1 MRHSWKRR
9 WLTWVFRACWLF
21 QVAGQAQL
29 SQQTVDQIEIR
40 HVGPPAVSDERIQAN
55 IQTRPGDLI
64 TPSKINQDIKSLLQT
79 DYFHN
84 VNVAW
89 EKTDD
94 GIKLIYSVQGRPTLS
109 KIEFSGNDRLK
120 TRRLRKTIAS
130 KIGAPIDEK
139 QLFTDAQAIQ
149 ELYEKKGYRET
160 AVKYVPYIDEDRGQ
174 GTVTF
179 EIAESPKVRIQAVR
193 FEGVKAFKLRKLRK
207 TIKTRNRWAF
217 SWLTGSGVYKEDQFL
232 EDRERLRDLYYEN
245 GYLDFAI
252 RDVRFD
258 YPKPDKMILTLEIF
272 EGQQYRVGDLRIQGN
287 EVFSTEEILF
297 RQTRSGTQS
306 RLAMRPGD
314 VFTPQ
319 GFDDNN
325 QAVSDLYESAG
336 YLSPQNQG
344 DTRILPLQSANTAEG
359 TMDLNYQ
366 IQEGQK
372 NFIDQIDIRG
382 NTKTKDKVIRREL
395 AVAPGDPFNM
405 VRARLSQVR
414 LEGLQYFDTVD
425 LSVEPTDIPDR
436 KNLVVKVAEKAQGT
450 GNFVVGAGF
459 NSVENLVGFI
469 ELSQGNF
476 DIAKPP
482 LFQGGGQKLQIRTQ
496 IGTRRQD
503 YQLTFIEPW
512 LFDRKLELSTS
523 LFHRELDFLS
533 SIFNETRSGGTVS
546 LRTPLLNDFVIGE
559 LGYTLEQVE
568 ISNVRPSYYV
578 FKQEED
584 AGKRLVSK
592 VSPILYYDTRGPG
605 RLPNIG
611 QLTRLRTHLAGGP
624 FGGDTDFYKIDLGT
638 KHYFKGLAEG
648 HILEL
653 QAQISVIEE
662 YGDSDRVPL
671 FDRSFLGGLYSLR
684 GFRFRD
690 VGPKDS
696 YDEPIGGKTSWF
708 ASAEYSV
715 PIIER
720 FRLAVF
726 YDIGM
731 VYKDAFSFSTDYSYL
746 DTPQRNGERWEFSRP
761 IRWPAGDPRNDIP
774 QASESDGLR
783 PGRFSGKTQ
792 TYNDNIGIGMRLELP
807 IGPLR
812 LDYGIP
818 LTADADNDDSGR
830 FNFGVGW
837 ERPF

>member
-9 WLTWVFRACWLF
+9 WLTWIFLACWLF
-21 QVAGQAQL
+21 QIAGQAQL

-55 IQTRPGDLI
+55 IQTRAGDLI

-120 TRRLRKTIAS
+120 TRRLRKIIAS

-139 QLFTDAQAIQ
+139 QLFTDAQAIK

-160 AVKYVPYIDEDRGQ
+160 SVKYVPSIDEDRGQ

-193 FEGVKAFKLRKLRK
+193 FEGAEAFKLRKLRK

-297 RQTRSGTQS
+297 KQTRSGTQS

-325 QAVSDLYESAG
+325 QAVADLYESAG

-425 LSVEPTDIPDR
+425 LSVEPTDIPNR

-568 ISNVRPSYYV
+568 ISNVHPDYYV

-592 VSPILYYDTRGPG
+592 VSPVLYYDTRGPG

-611 QLTRLRTHLAGGP
+611 QLTRLRTHIAGGP

-662 YGDSDRVPL
+662 YGNSDRVPL

-690 VGPKDS
+690 VGPKDVDVYNKTNHS
-696 YDEPIGGKTSWF
+696 KHTGDPIGGKTSWF

-715 PIIER
+715 PVIER

-731 VYKDAFSFSTDYSYL
+731 VYQDAFSFSTDYSHEYVTYVDPNWL
-746 DTPQRNGERWEFSRP
+746 GRP
-761 IRWPAGDPRNDIP
+761 VTEHSIK
-774 QASESDGLR
+774 
-783 PGRFSGKTQ
+783 GKTQ

>member
-1 MRHSWKRR
+1 MRHSLKRR
-9 WLTWVFRACWLF
+9 WLTWVFLACWLF

-29 SQQTVDQIEIR
+29 SQQTVEQIEIR

-55 IQTRPGDLI
+55 IQTRAGDLI

-160 AVKYVPYIDEDRGQ
+160 AVKYVPSIDEDQGR

-179 EIAESPKVRIQAVR
+179 EIAESPKVRIRAVR
-193 FEGVKAFKLRKLRK
+193 FEGAEAFKIRKLRK

-319 GFDDNN
+319 GFDNNN
-325 QAVSDLYESAG
+325 QAVADLYESAG

-344 DTRILPLQSANTAEG
+344 DTRILPVQSANTAEG

-425 LSVEPTDIPDR
+425 LSVEPTDIPNR

-523 LFHRELDFLS
+523 LYHRELDFLS

-559 LGYTLEQVE
+559 LGYTLEQIE
-568 ISNVRPSYYV
+568 ISNVHPNASQV
-578 FKQEED
+578 FLDEAE

-690 VGPKDS
+690 VGPKDRFG
-696 YDEPIGGKTSWF
+696 EPIGGKTSWF

-715 PIIER
+715 PVIER

-731 VYKDAFSFSTDYSYL
+731 VYKDAFSFSTDYLEDYVVYDES
-746 DTPQRNGERWEFSRP
+746 GWVGRP
-761 IRWPAGDPRNDIP
+761 IPKRRI
-774 QASESDGLR
+774 AS
-783 PGRFSGKTQ
+783 TQ

>member
-1 MRHSWKRR
+1 MRHSLKRR
-9 WLTWVFRACWLF
+9 WLTWVFLACWLF

-29 SQQTVDQIEIR
+29 AQQTVDQIEIR

-55 IQTRPGDLI
+55 IQTRVGDLI

-89 EKTDD
+89 EKTDE

-139 QLFTDAQAIQ
+139 QLFTDAQAIK

-160 AVKYVPYIDEDRGQ
+160 AVEYVPSIDEDQGR

-179 EIAESPKVRIQAVR
+179 EIVESPKVRIQSVR
-193 FEGVKAFKLRKLRK
+193 FEGAAAFKLRKLRK

-325 QAVSDLYESAG
+325 QAVADLYESAG

-344 DTRILPLQSANTAEG
+344 DTRILPVQSANTAEG

-366 IQEGQK
+366 IQEGEK
-372 NFIDQIDIRG
+372 NFIDQINIRG

-425 LSVEPTDIPDR
+425 LSVEPTDIPNR

-512 LFDRKLELSTS
+512 LFDRKLELATS

-559 LGYTLEQVE
+559 LGYTLEQIE
-568 ISNVRPSYYV
+568 ISNVHRQASPV
-578 FKQEED
+578 FRQEAA

-592 VSPILYYDTRGPG
+592 VSPVLYYDTRGPG

-611 QLTRLRTHLAGGP
+611 QLTRLRTHIAGGP

-638 KHYFKGLAEG
+638 KHYFKGFAEG

-690 VGPKDS
+690 VGPKDFG
-696 YDEPIGGKTSWF
+696 EPIGGKTSWF

-715 PIIER
+715 PVIER

-731 VYKDAFSFSTDYSYL
+731 VYKDAFSFSTDYSHEYV
-746 DTPQRNGERWEFSRP
+746 TY
-761 IRWPAGDPRNDIP
+761 ADPNW
-774 QASESDGLR
+774 
-783 PGRFSGKTQ
+783 PGRPVTEHSIKGKTQ

>member
-1 MRHSWKRR
+1 MRHSLKRR
-9 WLTWVFRACWLF
+9 WLTWIFLACWLF

-40 HVGPPAVSDERIQAN
+40 HVGPPAVSDERIRAN

-64 TPSKINQDIKSLLQT
+64 TPSKINQDVKSLLQT

-89 EKTDD
+89 EKTEE
-94 GIKLIYSVQGRPTLS
+94 GIKLIYSVQGRPILS

-139 QLFTDAQAIQ
+139 QLFTDAQAIK

-160 AVKYVPYIDEDRGQ
+160 AVKYVPYIDEDQGR
-174 GTVTF
+174 GTVAF

-193 FEGVKAFKLRKLRK
+193 FEGAEAFKHRKLRK

-272 EGQQYRVGDLRIQGN
+272 EGRQYRVGDLRIEGN

-314 VFTPQ
+314 VFTPK

-325 QAVSDLYESAG
+325 QAVADLYESAG

-344 DTRILPLQSANTAEG
+344 DTRILPVQSANTSEG

-414 LEGLQYFDTVD
+414 LEGLQYFDAVD
-425 LSVEPTDIPDR
+425 LSVEPTDIPNR

-533 SIFNETRSGGTVS
+533 SIFNETRSGGAVS
-546 LRTPLLNDFVIGE
+546 LRTPLLNDFVVGE

-568 ISNVRPSYYV
+568 ISNVYPDPRYYV
-578 FKQEED
+578 FKQEENAD
-584 AGKRLVSK
+584 KRLVSK

-605 RLPNIG
+605 RLPNVG

-690 VGPKDS
+690 VGPKDRG
-696 YDEPIGGKTSWF
+696 EPIGGKTSWF

-715 PIIER
+715 PVIER

-731 VYKDAFSFSTDYSYL
+731 VYKDAFSFSTDYSHEYVIYDHPNWL
-746 DTPQRNGERWEFSRP
+746 GRP
-761 IRWPAGDPRNDIP
+761 FTEHSIK
-774 QASESDGLR
+774 
-783 PGRFSGKTQ
+783 GKTQ

>member
-1 MRHSWKRR
+1 MRHSLKQR
-9 WLTWVFRACWLF
+9 WLTWIFLACWLF
-21 QVAGQAQL
+21 QVAGQSQL

-40 HVGPPAVSDERIQAN
+40 HVGPPAVSDERIRAN

-64 TPSKINQDIKSLLQT
+64 TPSKINQDVKNLLQT

-89 EKTDD
+89 EKTEE
-94 GIKLIYSVQGRPTLS
+94 GIKLIYSVQGRPILS

-160 AVKYVPYIDEDRGQ
+160 AVKYVPYIDEDQGR
-174 GTVTF
+174 GTVAF

-193 FEGVKAFKLRKLRK
+193 FEGAEAFKLRKLRK

-232 EDRERLRDLYYEN
+232 EDREKLRDLYYEN

-272 EGQQYRVGDLRIQGN
+272 EGRQYRVGDLRIEGN

-306 RLAMRPGD
+306 RLSMRPGD

-325 QAVSDLYESAG
+325 QAVADLYESAG

-344 DTRILPLQSANTAEG
+344 DTRILPVQSANTAEG

-414 LEGLQYFDTVD
+414 LEGLQYFDAVD
-425 LSVEPTDIPDR
+425 LSVEPTDIPNR

-568 ISNVRPSYYV
+568 ISNVHPQASPV
-578 FKQEED
+578 FEQEAA

-605 RLPNIG
+605 RLPNVG
-611 QLTRLRTHLAGGP
+611 QLTRLRTHIAGGP

-662 YGDSDRVPL
+662 YGDSERVPL

-690 VGPKDS
+690 VGPKDIS
-696 YDEPIGGKTSWF
+696 GEPIGGKTSWF

-715 PIIER
+715 PVIER

-731 VYKDAFSFSTDYSYL
+731 VYKDAFSFSTDYLEDYVVYNE
-746 DTPQRNGERWEFSRP
+746 PGWEGRP
-761 IRWPAGDPRNDIP
+761 ITKHRI
-774 QASESDGLR
+774 
-783 PGRFSGKTQ
+783 FGKTQ

-818 LTADADNDDSGR
+818 LTTDADNDDSGR

>member
-1 MRHSWKRR
+1 MRHSLKRR
-9 WLTWVFRACWLF
+9 WWTWVFLACWLF
-21 QVAGQAQL
+21 QVAGHAQL
-29 SQQTVDQIEIR
+29 AQQTVDQIEIR

-55 IQTRPGDLI
+55 IQTRVGDLI
-64 TPSKINQDIKSLLQT
+64 TSSKINQDIKSLLQT

-139 QLFTDAQAIQ
+139 QLFTDAQAIK

-160 AVKYVPYIDEDRGQ
+160 AVEYVPYIDEDQGR

-179 EIAESPKVRIQAVR
+179 EIAESPKVRIQSVR
-193 FEGVKAFKLRKLRK
+193 FEGAAAFKLRKLRK

-325 QAVSDLYESAG
+325 QAVADLYESAG

-344 DTRILPLQSANTAEG
+344 DTRILPVQSANTAEG

-372 NFIDQIDIRG
+372 NFIDQINIRG

-425 LSVEPTDIPDR
+425 LSVEPTDIPNR

-568 ISNVRPSYYV
+568 ISNVHSQASPV
-578 FKQEED
+578 FRQEAA

-611 QLTRLRTHLAGGP
+611 QLTRLRTHIAGGP

-696 YDEPIGGKTSWF
+696 FGEPIGGKTSWF

-715 PIIER
+715 PVIER

-731 VYKDAFSFSTDYSYL
+731 VYKDAFSFSTNYLEDYVVY
-746 DTPQRNGERWEFSRP
+746 DEPGWKGRP
-761 IRWPAGDPRNDIP
+761 ITKRI
-774 QASESDGLR
+774 
-783 PGRFSGKTQ
+783 SGKTQ

-818 LTADADNDDSGR
+818 LTADADNDDSDR